1 MLATVICCAEDLLFV
16 LLFKESYSD
25 KFHAKGGKQSSKSPK
40 TPNSESTNVEVSSKE
55 TEKDSKAKTP
65 SKHQQKSA
73 RKAERVSVFNIL
85 ENPKP
90 KESLVRIAKDTVNTV
105 VNNDISR
112 FGLFES
118 RLTLFFT
125 AYVSCSLRLFKLK
138 TKGKTI

>member
-1 MLATVICCAEDLLFV
+1 MLATVICCAEDLLFA

-90 KESLVRIAKDTVNTV
+90 KESLVRIAKDTVNM

-125 AYVSCSLRLFKLK
+125 AYVSGSLRLFKLK
-138 TKGKTI
+138 TKGKTR

>member
-90 KESLVRIAKDTVNTV
+90 KESLVRIAKDTVNM

-125 AYVSCSLRLFKLK
+125 AMFHVV
-138 TKGKTI
+138 